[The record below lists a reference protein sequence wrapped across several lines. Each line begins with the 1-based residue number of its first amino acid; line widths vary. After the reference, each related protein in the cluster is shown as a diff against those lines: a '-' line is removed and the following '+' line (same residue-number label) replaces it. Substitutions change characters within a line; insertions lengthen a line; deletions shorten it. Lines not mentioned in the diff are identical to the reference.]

1 MGYQLNVVE
10 EQKNVGRPRGF
21 EEDRVLDA
29 VMNTFWNQGYEGTS
43 LKDLCTATGL
53 HKGSLY
59 QAFGD
64 KHQLF
69 LKALDYYM
77 DQSFKDVAASAY
89 LHDSPLA
96 NLRSLLEAITT
107 KCIEG
112 DGCMVV
118 NSLVEMAPHDEEVK
132 QMIDKSYAMKQRF
145 FTDLIDKAQRV
156 GEITIQQEPARLA
169 AVLMVTLVGLAAAV
183 KGFSNTES
191 IRHVL
196 DDVLS
201 SWV

>member
-1 MGYQLNVVE
+1 LSVAE
-10 EQKNVGRPRGF
+10 EQKSVGRPREF

-43 LKDLCTATGL
+43 LKDLCTVTGL

-69 LKALDYYM
+69 LKALGYYM

-145 FTDLIDKAQRV
+145 LTDLIDKAQRL

-169 AVLMVTLVGLAAAV
+169 AVLMVTLAGLAAAV

>member
-1 MGYQLNVVE
+1 MSVAE
-10 EQKNVGRPRGF
+10 EQKSVGRPREF

-43 LKDLCTATGL
+43 LKDLCTVTGL

-69 LKALDYYM
+69 LKALGYYM

-145 FTDLIDKAQRV
+145 LTDLIDKAQRA
-156 GEITIQQEPARLA
+156 GEITIQQEPVRLA
-169 AVLMVTLVGLAAAV
+169 VVLMVTLAGLAAAV